1 MHYDGENKWLIKM
14 MMAILYEM
22 DVRTVNEHIKKIY
35 FDSELEK
42 DWTIRNSRIVQSE
55 GLCQATRDTKYYNL
69 QMIIAVG
76 FKVKSECVVQFYKW
90 VN

>member
-22 DVRTVNEHIKKIY
+22 DVRTVNEHIKKIC

-42 DWTIRNSRIVQSE
+42 D
-55 GLCQATRDTKYYNL
+55 
-69 QMIIAVG
+69 
-76 FKVKSECVVQFYKW
+76 
-90 VN
+90 